1 METTPND
8 LRQQQFEIK
17 FRGYNA
23 DDVEVFRDLAAT
35 ALEESRAEALK
46 LTEENK
52 HLKQRLEHLL
62 SLEETLKAA
71 VIEAQRNAENTV
83 ATAKREAESIVGAA
97 KRDAELIHREAR
109 QRSDDIMTEMHR
121 QMSKLVTD
129 INKIRFI
136 RANYLSKLRNLIS
149 AQTDLIEETLAED
162 AEDEPKSERTQRRAP
177 RENSGAPAPPLPREE
192 TDSELQEKL
201 HLHDYEG
208 KPDDTGDQI
217 IAPDP
222 DDAGAVHPNHLQDNR
237 GNDNRDEE
245 TWKKLRQH
253 LSEE

>member
-52 HLKQRLEHLL
+52 HLRQQLGHLL

-83 ATAKREAESIVGAA
+83 ATAKREAESIISAA

-136 RANYLSKLRNLIS
+136 RANYLSKLRNLVS
-149 AQTDLIEETLAED
+149 AQTDLIEESLAED
-162 AEDEPKSERTQRRAP
+162 AEDGPKSERPERRAP
-177 RENSGAPAPPLPREE
+177 RENSTEPTPPLPKDE
-192 TDSELQEKL
+192 TDPEIQEKL
-201 HLHDYEG
+201 HLHDYGE
-208 KPDDTGDQI
+208 KPNDAGDQV

-222 DDAGAVHPNHLQDNR
+222 DTTTASQPNHSPDGR
-237 GNDNRDEE
+237 SNDDRDEE